1 MRTLYRFR
9 SFVAL
14 ALQTLVFAIVL
25 AACGQAAP
33 SASSGNTNTAAAPA
47 GGTSGQAAAGEPLLV
62 GVSGPLTGTN
72 AQYGAQWQKGF
83 DLALEEIN
91 AAGGVR
97 GRPLAY
103 VFEDSQSD
111 PKQAVVV
118 AQKFVAD
125 PRILVELG
133 DFASPASMAASPI
146 YERAGLV
153 QFGFTNSHPDFT
165 KGGLYTWSNSISQ
178 TDAAPLHADF
188 VADLGLKRVA
198 LLHLNTDWGKTT
210 YELTAKRLIERG
222 VEVVAVE
229 AYLPDEKDFR
239 TALTTIKNAN
249 PDGIVFVSYYTDAAL
264 LAQQIRA
271 LGINVPIVA
280 NGSNHSPKFL
290 ELGGNAVEGVYLSSN
305 FSPDDPRPEVQA
317 YLQKF
322 REKYGEESD
331 YFAAH
336 AYDTMKL
343 IAAAIELGGPDRA
356 AIRDALAQLRD
367 VPSVIYGQVTFDAEA
382 RRVAAP
388 KDARLVIK
396 GGDFTIWDGTAVTAS
411 R

>member
-1 MRTLYRFR
+1 MRLIFR
-9 SFVAL
+9 ARSLVARSAQLLLL
-14 ALQTLVFAIVL
+14 ALLL
-25 AACGQAAP
+25 AACAVPGQ
-33 SASSGNTNTAAAPA
+33 
-47 GGTSGQAAAGEPLLV
+47 GGANDPLLI
-62 GVSGPLTGTN
+62 GVSGPLTGNN

-91 AAGGVR
+91 GAGGVR
-97 GRPLAY
+97 GRQLAY
-103 VFEDSQSD
+103 TFEDSQSD
-111 PKQAVVV
+111 PKQSVVV
-118 AQKFVAD
+118 AQKFVSD
-125 PRILVELG
+125 NRILVELG
-133 DFASPASMAASPI
+133 DFSSPASMAASPI

-165 KGGLYTWSNSISQ
+165 KGGEFTWSNSISQ
-178 TDAAPLHADF
+178 SDAGPLHADY

-198 LLHLNTDWGKTT
+198 VLHQNTDWGKTT
-210 YELTAKRLIERG
+210 YDLTAQRLVERG

-239 TALTTIKNAN
+239 TALTNIRNAN

-271 LGINVPIVA
+271 LGITVPIVA

-290 ELGGNAVEGVYLSSN
+290 ELGGTAIEGVYLSSN
-305 FSPDDPRPEVQA
+305 FSPDDPRPEVQS

-322 REKYGEESD
+322 REKYNEESD

-343 IAAAIELGGPDRA
+343 IAAAIELGGPDRK
-356 AIRDALAQLRD
+356 AIRDALAQLKD
-367 VPSVIYGQVTFDAEA
+367 VPSVVYGTVSFNPET
-382 RRVAAP
+382 RRVEDP
-388 KDARLVIK
+388 QDARLVIHDGK
-396 GGDFTIWDGTAVTAS
+396 FVLWDGAPATVAS

>member
-1 MRTLYRFR
+1 MSTFHRFR
-9 SFVAL
+9 ASSAL
-14 ALQTLVFAIVL
+14 ILQTLLIVIVL

-33 SASSGNTNTAAAPA
+33 SAPASQPTSAAPA
-47 GGTSGQAAAGEPLLV
+47 SAAATGEPLLI
-62 GVSGPLTGTN
+62 GVSGPLTGQN

-83 DLALEEIN
+83 DLALDEIN

-111 PKQAVVV
+111 PKQSVVV

-178 TDAAPLHADF
+178 SDAAPLHADF

-198 LLHLNTDWGKTT
+198 IFHLNTDWGKTT
-210 YELTAKRLIERG
+210 YDLTAQRLIERG

-229 AYLPDEKDFR
+229 AYLPEEKDFR
-239 TALTTIKNAN
+239 TALTTVRNAD

-271 LGINVPIVA
+271 LGITVPIVA

-290 ELGGNAVEGVYLSSN
+290 ELGGSAVEGVYLSAN
-305 FSPDDPRPEVQA
+305 FSPDDPRPEVQT

-322 REKYGEESD
+322 RDTYGEESD

-336 AYDTMKL
+336 AYDTLHL
-343 IAAAIELGGPDRA
+343 IAAAIELGGPDRT
-356 AIRDALAQLRD
+356 AIRDALGQLKD
-367 VPSVIYGQVTFDAEA
+367 VPSVIYGQVTFDPES

-388 KDARLVIK
+388 RDARLIVK
-396 GGDFTIWDGTAVTAS
+396 DGAFAVWDGAPVAGQ
-411 R
+411 

>member
-1 MRTLYRFR
+1 MHTLYRFR

-14 ALQTLVFAIVL
+14 VLQTLVLAIVL

-33 SASSGNTNTAAAPA
+33 ATPSGSADTAAQPAA
-47 GGTSGQAAAGEPLLV
+47 GGSTGQAATGEPLLI
-62 GVSGPLTGTN
+62 GVSGPLTGNN

-83 DLALEEIN
+83 DLALDEIN

-103 VFEDSQSD
+103 TFEDSQSD
-111 PKQAVVV
+111 PKQSVVV

-125 PRILVELG
+125 PRILIELG

-165 KGGLYTWSNSISQ
+165 KGGQYTWSNSISQ

-210 YELTAKRLIERG
+210 YDLTAKRLAERG

-229 AYLPDEKDFR
+229 AYLPDEKEFR

-271 LGINVPIVA
+271 LGITVPIVA

-290 ELGGNAVEGVYLSSN
+290 ELGGSAVEGVYLSSN

-343 IAAAIELGGPDRA
+343 IAAAIEQGGA
-356 AIRDALAQLRD
+356 KT
-367 VPSVIYGQVTFDAEA
+367 V
-382 RRVAAP
+382 
-388 KDARLVIK
+388 
-396 GGDFTIWDGTAVTAS
+396 
-411 R
+411 

>member
-1 MRTLYRFR
+1 MRQFFRFR
-9 SFVAL
+9 SLLAL
-14 ALQTLVFAIVL
+14 AVQTLVFAVVL
-25 AACGQAAP
+25 AACGAQQPAQQAA
-33 SASSGNTNTAAAPA
+33 
-47 GGTSGQAAAGEPLLV
+47 EPLLI
-62 GVSGPLTGTN
+62 GVSGPLTGNN
-72 AQYGAQWQKGF
+72 AQYGAQWKKGF

-91 AAGGVR
+91 GAGGVR
-97 GRPLAY
+97 GRQLAY

-111 PKQAVVV
+111 PKQSVVV

-125 PRILVELG
+125 ERILVELG

-165 KGGLYTWSNSISQ
+165 KGGEYTWSNSISQ

-210 YELTAKRLIERG
+210 YDLTAKRLAERG

-239 TALTTIKNAN
+239 TALTTIKAAN

-271 LGINVPIVA
+271 LGITAPIVA

-290 ELGGNAVEGVYLSSN
+290 ELGGSAVEGVFLSSN

-343 IAAAIELGGPDRA
+343 IAAAIEQGGPDRA
-356 AIRDALAQLRD
+356 AIREALGQIKD
-367 VPSVIYGQVTFDAEA
+367 VPSVVYGKVTFDVAT

-388 KDARLVIK
+388 KDARLVVK
-396 GGDFTIWDGTAVTAS
+396 DGKFALWDGSVAS